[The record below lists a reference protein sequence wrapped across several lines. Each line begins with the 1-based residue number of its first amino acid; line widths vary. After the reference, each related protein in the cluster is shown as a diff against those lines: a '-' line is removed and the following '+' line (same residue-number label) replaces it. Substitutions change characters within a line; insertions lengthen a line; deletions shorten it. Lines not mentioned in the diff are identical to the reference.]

1 VPVVRECE
9 RRVFELRRAQP
20 LAATAR
26 TAGSTLA
33 ASQPA
38 PPSPPS
44 TAAAPAS
51 ANEELREPTQQVR
64 AALDAKTAALSELDQ
79 MIGIDSVKKQISG
92 LCDVAIYD
100 EMQRVNGVE
109 PEPATHHMLFL
120 GNPDTGKTTVAKIV
134 SKMLKEIGIVTKD
147 TVKMYDNAR
156 TALVDGVVGGTA
168 LKSAKVFKSA
178 RGGVLFLDEARHFDL
193 HAAHLYACCAIPN
206 PNPNPNPTLH
216 SRTLSF
222 PCPEGPTSHR
232 KQSESCSR
240 NPRST
245 APTRS

>member
-1 VPVVRECE
+1 
-9 RRVFELRRAQP
+9 
-20 LAATAR
+20 
-26 TAGSTLA
+26 
-33 ASQPA
+33 
-38 PPSPPS
+38 
-44 TAAAPAS
+44 
-51 ANEELREPTQQVR
+51 VR

-168 LKSAKVFKSA
+168 LKAQRSLKAHAEAFFSWTRRVTSTCTQHTCTHAA
-178 RGGVLFLDEARHFDL
+178 RSLTLTLTLTLPFTGVLSHSHARRDRLLTQEAIGELLSKSEEYRADTVMIRTSAAERL
-193 HAAHLYACCAIPN
+193 CVHADHLLPACLPAVSSASSLTALSLSLAH
-206 PNPNPNPTLH
+206 
-216 SRTLSF
+216 
-222 PCPEGPTSHR
+222 
-232 KQSESCSR
+232 
-240 NPRST
+240 RSSLVK
-245 APTRS
+245 R